1 MVLGENQS
9 HEKGKGAG
17 DKVMM
22 REPGMAEYVT
32 NSGGTEARG
41 LRELG
46 HLQFFEASLGY
57 MRSCVKTISNKR
69 KKMERAVLVLFCL
82 FSYCCDKIPNESNF
96 KEKDFIWSP
105 LPGYSRPELGTVIT
119 CHPQSRAESMN

>member
-1 MVLGENQS
+1 MVLGENRS

-57 MRSCVKTISNKR
+57 MRSCVKTISKKR
-69 KKMERAVLVLFCL
+69 KEKWKELSWFCFVCFPIAVIKSPTKATSRRKTLFGLQVQVTVGQNSEQLSHAIHSQEPRA
-82 FSYCCDKIPNESNF
+82 
-96 KEKDFIWSP
+96 
-105 LPGYSRPELGTVIT
+105 
-119 CHPQSRAESMN
+119 

>member
-1 MVLGENQS
+1 MVLGENRS

-17 DKVMM
+17 NKVMM

-32 NSGGTEARG
+32 NSGGAEARG
-41 LRELG
+41 LTELG

-69 KKMERAVLVLFCL
+69 KKMEGAVLVLFCFVCFPIAVIKSPTKATSRRKTL
-82 FSYCCDKIPNESNF
+82 FGLHF
-96 KEKDFIWSP
+96 QV
-105 LPGYSRPELGTVIT
+105 TVGQNSEQLSHAI
-119 CHPQSRAESMN
+119 HSQEPRA